1 MTAYL
6 IGVHGYVPAGVV
18 TNDDLVRSNPA
29 WNSEKIFA
37 KTGIRARHVAS
48 EKQTSSDLGYCA
60 ADELLTSLNFDR
72 TRVDAILF
80 CTQTPDYLLP
90 PSACLLQTRLGL
102 PTSCAAFDFN
112 LGCSG
117 FVYGLWL
124 ARSLVESQ
132 SAKNVLIV
140 VGETYS
146 KLCNPHDMVTATL
159 FGDGGG
165 SALVSSNPA
174 GAIATLGPTVLG
186 TDGRGA
192 EHLIVRAGAARNPRT
207 VETSLAKTDD
217 KGNQRSDE
225 QLFMN
230 GPEVFSFTLAR
241 VSSGIQEL
249 LDRAGLTWD
258 DIDLFLF
265 HQANAFM
272 LDQLR
277 KKMNIPTEKMPVCV
291 EQTGNTVSATIPLLM
306 RHCREKALFEPG
318 DKCVLAGFGVGYSWA
333 FSLLNWES

>member
-1 MTAYL
+1 MSAHL
-6 IGVHGYVPAGVV
+6 IGVRGVV
-18 TNDDLVRSNPA
+18 PETVITNDDLVRSNPGWDA
-29 WNSEKIFA
+29 EKIFA

-48 EKQTSSDLGYCA
+48 AEQTSADLGFLA
-60 ADELLTSLNFDR
+60 ADELLRDLEFDR
-72 TRVDAILF
+72 DQIDALLF

-90 PSACLLQTRLGL
+90 PSACILQTRLGL

-124 ARSLVESQ
+124 AKSLVELSN
-132 SAKNVLIV
+132 SARNVLIV

-146 KLCNPHDMVTATL
+146 KLCTAHDMVTVTL

-165 SALVSSNPA
+165 AALISSNSS
-174 GAIATLGPTVLG
+174 GSIASIGSTVLG

-207 VETSLAKTDD
+207 GETSIAQSDG
-217 KGNQRSDE
+217 KGNQRSAE

-230 GPEVFSFTLAR
+230 GPEVFNFTLLR

-249 LDRAGLTWD
+249 LDRC
-258 DIDLFLF
+258 
-265 HQANAFM
+265 
-272 LDQLR
+272 QL
-277 KKMNIPTEKMPVCV
+277 
-291 EQTGNTVSATIPLLM
+291 Q
-306 RHCREKALFEPG
+306 
-318 DKCVLAGFGVGYSWA
+318 
-333 FSLLNWES
+333 WEDVPI

>member
-1 MTAYL
+1 MSAHL
-6 IGVHGYVPAGVV
+6 IGVHGVVPEAVV
-18 TNDDLVRSNPA
+18 TNEDLVQQNPGWDA
-29 WNSEKIFA
+29 EKIFA
-37 KTGIRARHVAS
+37 KTGIRARHIAS
-48 EKQTSSDLGYCA
+48 TEQTSADLGFLA
-60 ADELLTSLNFDR
+60 ADELLRNLEFDR
-72 TRVDAILF
+72 QQIDAILF

-124 ARSLVESQ
+124 AKSLVESN

-146 KLCNPHDMVTATL
+146 KLCNTHDMVTVTL

-165 SALVSSNPA
+165 AALISSNPS
-174 GAIATLGPTVLG
+174 GAIASLGPTVLG

-192 EHLIVRAGAARNPRT
+192 DHLIVRAGAARNPRT
-207 VETSLAKTDD
+207 NETCVARSDD
-217 KGNQRSDE
+217 KGNQRSAE

-230 GPEVFSFTLAR
+230 GPEVFNFTLMR

-249 LDRAGLTWD
+249 LDRCKLGWD

-272 LDQLR
+272 LEQLR
-277 KKMNIPTEKMPVCV
+277 KKMNIPSEKLPVCV
-291 EQTGNTVSATIPLLM
+291 EQTGNTVSATIPLLLQ
-306 RHCREKALFEPG
+306 HCQKAGIIKPG
-318 DKCVLAGFGVGYSWA
+318 HRCVLAGFGVGYSWA
-333 FSLLNWES
+333 FSLIDWQF